1 MRRGFKAD
9 SERRSAA
16 ARQALGL
23 AATAQLS
30 PWQYA
35 EHLGVLVYGA
45 DELDLEPQHADQLL
59 VRDPDSWSGM
69 TLFEEGVHVVV
80 LNSSHPQTRRTAT
93 LMHELAHIIL
103 EHVPAEVNVS
113 PSGLVL
119 LSDYSAE
126 QEEEADWL
134 GAALLL
140 PEVALVQY
148 RSRGMSAEAIAHL
161 FGVSSQL
168 CNWRCR
174 MTGVEKRLAFRRRAS

>member
-16 ARQALGL
+16 ARNALGL
-23 AATAQLS
+23 AETEKLC

-35 EHLGVLVYGA
+35 EYLGVLVYDA
-45 DELDLEPQHADQLL
+45 DELDLEPQHSDQLL

-80 LNSSHPQTRRTAT
+80 LNSSHPHTRRTAT

-103 EHVPAEVNVS
+103 GHVPAEVNVS

-119 LSDYSAE
+119 LSDYSTE

-140 PEVALVQY
+140 PEIALIQH
-148 RSRGMSAEAIAHL
+148 RSRGMSAEAIAQTY
-161 FGVSSQL
+161 GVSGQL
-168 CNWRCR
+168 CSWRCR
-174 MTGVEKRLAFRRRAS
+174 MTGVEKRLAFRRRAN